1 MRFVFRKSGIRAR
14 FGRDYEMDP
23 IRRITLQLLQGASQG
38 TTLQMASFQFAP
50 PTWQPAINAY
60 RCEKGIRI
68 CVDLAGV
75 DRSAID
81 LRVEPH
87 RVVIRGQ
94 REVTEPKEPR
104 DSAVEMLAME
114 IDYGPFERDVE
125 LFDEVDVEKVHAE
138 QINGLLWIHL
148 PFAP

>member
-1 MRFVFRKSGIRAR
+1 
-14 FGRDYEMDP
+14 MDP
-23 IRRITLQLLQGASQG
+23 IRRITLRLLQSAPQDF
-38 TTLQMASFQFAP
+38 TFRLASFQFAP

-75 DRSAID
+75 DRKAID

-87 RVVIRGQ
+87 RIVLRGE
-94 REVTEPKEPR
+94 REVTEPKEPL

-114 IDYGPFERDVE
+114 IDYGAFERTIE

-138 QINGLLWIHL
+138 QVNGLLWIHL
-148 PFAP
+148 PFQP